1 MNLSLRARKV
11 TRVAKRCR
19 NPLLHPNRPFAD
31 LKPPL
36 YPARRRPVQRKHRGQ
51 QMKGQAPVAPVK
63 AAALVAVRA
72 VAVRAVG
79 SQPSQS

>member
-1 MNLSLRARKV
+1 MNPSLRARKV

-19 NPLLHPNRPFAD
+19 NPLLHRSRPFAN

-36 YPARRRPVQRKHRGQ
+36 HPARRRPAQRKHRELQ
-51 QMKGQAPVAPVK
+51 TKEQAPAAPVK

-72 VAVRAVG
+72 VTVRAAG

>member
-1 MNLSLRARKV
+1 MNLSLRALRV
-11 TRVAKRCR
+11 SRVAKRCR

-36 YPARRRPVQRKHRGQ
+36 HPARRRPAQQKHRELQ
-51 QMKGQAPVAPVK
+51 TTGQALVARVK
-63 AAALVAVRA
+63 ETARGAVRA
-72 VAVRAVG
+72 VTVRAAG